1 MLRVDLL
8 STWPTL
14 EEVPKSKTAEKKAR
28 EGATGKLE
36 NKGNSYP
43 FKKEGSIKM

>member
-1 MLRVDLL
+1 MLRVDLI
-8 STWPTL
+8 STQQIL
-14 EEVPKSKTAEKKAR
+14 EEVLKSKAAEKKAR

-36 NKGNSYP
+36 NKGNSDP